1 MTAEPAP
8 ILTRDEAAERIRL
21 ARSEGRTVVL
31 ANGLFDVLHVGHLR
45 YLEDAARQGDLLVVA
60 VNSDV
65 SAARL
70 KGPGR
75 PLVPEAERAELVAG
89 FRAVDLVV
97 LFDEDTA
104 EETIR
109 ALRPDV
115 QAKGTDYSPETVPE
129 RSAVEA
135 YGGRVAIVGDP
146 KDHGT
151 RDLIAAVLERFGGGR
166 GQDR

>member
-1 MTAEPAP
+1 MTTDPAP
-8 ILTRDEAAERIRL
+8 LLSREQAAEHIRR
-21 ARSEGRTVVL
+21 ARSEGCTVVL

-45 YLEDAARQGDLLVVA
+45 YLEGAAREGDLLVVA
-60 VNSDV
+60 INSDA

-104 EETIR
+104 ETTIR

-115 QAKGTDYSPETVPE
+115 QAKGTDYSPDTVPE
-129 RSAVEA
+129 RAAVEA

-151 RDLIAAVLERFGGGR
+151 RDLIAAVLDRFGGGQAR
-166 GQDR
+166 